1 MVKSQ
6 DIRKAVEGM
15 LDAENY
21 FIVGVKNPQ
30 DTIKVVIDGFN
41 GVDLDKCAEI
51 TRDLRNM
58 FGDQL
63 DDYNVEVTSPGLT
76 SPFEVKEQYFKN
88 KGNKVEVLLK
98 TGEKIKGKLL
108 EVNPDDILI
117 EEKKR
122 IKNEKNKKKTVREE
136 KSITFD
142 EIKYTKL
149 IISF

>member
-1 MVKSQ
+1 
-6 DIRKAVEGM
+6 
-15 LDAENY
+15 
-21 FIVGVKNPQ
+21 
-30 DTIKVVIDGFN
+30 
-41 GVDLDKCAEI
+41 
-51 TRDLRNM
+51 
-58 FGDQL
+58 
-63 DDYNVEVTSPGLT
+63 
-76 SPFEVKEQYFKN
+76 
-88 KGNKVEVLLK
+88 VLLK